1 MQFIRNNMKPVLLA
15 IVIVFIASI
24 FYGFGQH
31 RRSTGNQIQHA
42 GNIIAEVNGNA
53 ITYQQWYNA
62 YMGLISR
69 YDSQTLSSIGDELLA
84 NLKNNVTEQLIN
96 TTLLHQFAEKQN
108 ISVSSDD
115 VNGEIEQIKANFDS
129 EQEFNDALKRNNLT
143 LNQLRESL
151 KSQIKVDKAI
161 QNEYDKIDT
170 SDEELAQYYE
180 ENRSYFFQPEKRK
193 ISHILVEDQEEAE
206 LLRSQ
211 LNEGLLNFE
220 QTAKDKS
227 TCPSAEQGGDL
238 GYIMR
243 GQMVSEF
250 EEVAFSLEVNELS
263 NVVKTEYGYHILQ
276 CYDIQEEKQLSL
288 EEAEDNIKNILTNQK
303 QNEAIQSLLTQLR
316 EEADIKVIYDFTSE
330 LEPKEETKDIDQT
343 EEIGIVSD
351 GEEEAVPEEDILD
364 SSIMEEAIEKN
375 TE

>member
-115 VNGEIEQIKANFDS
+115 VNEEIERIKANFDS

-276 CYDIQEEKQLSL
+276 CYGIQEEKQLSL

>member
-115 VNGEIEQIKANFDS
+115 VNEEIERIKANFDS

-303 QNEAIQSLLTQLR
+303 QNEAIQTLLTQLR

>member
-1 MQFIRNNMKPVLLA
+1 M
-15 IVIVFIASI
+15 
-24 FYGFGQH
+24 
-31 RRSTGNQIQHA
+31 
-42 GNIIAEVNGNA
+42 
-53 ITYQQWYNA
+53 
-62 YMGLISR
+62 
-69 YDSQTLSSIGDELLA
+69 
-84 NLKNNVTEQLIN
+84 
-96 TTLLHQFAEKQN
+96 
-108 ISVSSDD
+108 
-115 VNGEIEQIKANFDS
+115 
-129 EQEFNDALKRNNLT
+129 
-143 LNQLRESL
+143 
-151 KSQIKVDKAI
+151 
-161 QNEYDKIDT
+161 
-170 SDEELAQYYE
+170 
-180 ENRSYFFQPEKRK
+180 
-193 ISHILVEDQEEAE
+193 
-206 LLRSQ
+206 LRSQ

>member
-1 MQFIRNNMKPVLLA
+1 MQFIRNNIKPVLLV
-15 IVIVFIASI
+15 IVIAFIVSI
-24 FYGFGQH
+24 FYGLGQY
-31 RRSTGNQIQHA
+31 RSSPGSQAQQV

-69 YDSQTLSSIGDELLA
+69 YDSQTLSSISDELLA
-84 NLKNNVTEQLIN
+84 NLKNNVTEQLVN

-108 ISVSSDD
+108 ISISSDD
-115 VNGEIEQIKANFDS
+115 VNVEIEQIKANFDS
-129 EQEFNDALKRNNLT
+129 EQEFNDALKRNNMT
-143 LNQLRESL
+143 LNQLKENL

-170 SDEELAQYYE
+170 PDEELAQYYE
-180 ENRSYFFQPEKRK
+180 ENKNYFFQPEKRK
-193 ISHILVEDQEEAE
+193 ISHILVEDEEEAE

-211 LNEGLLNFE
+211 LNEGLLDFE

-243 GQMVSEF
+243 GQMVTEF
-250 EEVAFSLEVNELS
+250 EETAFSLEADELS

-288 EEAEDNIKNILTNQK
+288 EEAEDNIKAILTNQK
-303 QNEAIQSLLTQLR
+303 QNEAIQALLTQLR
-316 EEADIKVIYDFTSE
+316 EEGDIKVIYDFTSE
-330 LEPKEETKDIDQT
+330 LEPKEEAKDSEQA
-343 EEIGIVSD
+343 EEIEIFSD
-351 GEEEAVPEEDILD
+351 GEEAVPEESILEGGA
-364 SSIMEEAIEKN
+364 MEEAIEEE

>member
-1 MQFIRNNMKPVLLA
+1 MQFIRNNMKPVLLV

-24 FYGFGQH
+24 FYGLGQH
-31 RRSTGNQIQHA
+31 RRSPHSQTQQV
-42 GNIIAEVNGNA
+42 GNIIAEVNGSA

-69 YDSQTLSSIGDELLA
+69 YDSQTLSSISDELLA
-84 NLKNNVTEQLIN
+84 NLKNNVTEQLVN
-96 TTLLHQFAEKQN
+96 TTLLYQFAEKQN
-108 ISVSSDD
+108 INVSSDD

-143 LNQLRESL
+143 LNQLKEGL

-161 QNEYDKIDT
+161 QNEYGKIDT

-180 ENRSYFFQPEKRK
+180 ENKSYFFQPEKRK

-206 LLRSQ
+206 LLRNQ
-211 LNEGLLNFE
+211 LNEGLLDFE

-227 TCPSAEQGGDL
+227 TCPSAERGGDL
-238 GYIMR
+238 GYIIR

-250 EEVAFSLEVNELS
+250 EETAFSLEVGELS
-263 NVVKTEYGYHILQ
+263 DVVKTEYGYHILQ

>member
-115 VNGEIEQIKANFDS
+115 VNEEIERIKANFDS